1 MWKKIKLNNSKI
13 YLIIYNKTV
22 DSQIL
27 KYLNL
32 STYLSF
38 LIQTKK
44 WRLTLNIMEEEAI
57 LVVNNLVEE
66 EVAQIVLEEGNKM
79 EVVKAVQGIKMHQ
92 YLQEIWHTQLT
103 LMK

>member
-1 MWKKIKLNNSKI
+1 MSKKIKLNNSKI

-66 EVAQIVLEEGNKM
+66 GVAQIVLEEGNKM
-79 EVVKAVQGIKMHQ
+79 EVVKAVQGIKMRQ